1 MCRPCSLND
10 KTFEYDIVG
19 RQINSSRRHFF
30 SNGIFSLKCKN
41 TQPKNTSFK
50 NIIHQKVCH
59 FKIHHFEKLRH
70 LCENLHDS

>member
-30 SNGIFSLKCKN
+30 SSGIFSLNAKIRNK
-41 TQPKNTSFK
+41 KIRHFK
-50 NIIHQKVCH
+50 IRHQKICH
-59 FKIHHFEKLRH
+59 FKIRHFKKLRH
-70 LCENLHDS
+70 LCENLQDS